1 MVLIEYSTSYCIVM
15 AEMYCRDYTVETSVN
30 TATTKL
36 RSIITTQLLH
46 SCG

>member
-15 AEMYCRDYTVETSVN
+15 AEMYCCEYRVETSVN

-36 RSIITTQLLH
+36 RSIITTQLLN